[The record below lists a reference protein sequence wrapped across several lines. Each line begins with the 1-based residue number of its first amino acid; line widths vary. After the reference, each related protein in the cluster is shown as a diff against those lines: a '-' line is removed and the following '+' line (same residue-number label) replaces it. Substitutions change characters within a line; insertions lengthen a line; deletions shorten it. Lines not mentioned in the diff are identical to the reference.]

1 MPGASATCSSP
12 ISARI
17 GAFMP
22 RRLGLLLTVC
32 LTICTASSA
41 GAACIDLKQKDP
53 LSFQGRLNYRI
64 FPGPPNYEDVRKGDT
79 PEPTYILKLE
89 EPICATGNEFVD
101 PNTKFDRI
109 QIFPES
115 DKAAQALWRD
125 LRGFIGQRVLV
136 AGTGAFGRHTG
147 HHHAP
152 LMLPIASIS
161 SAFDPTKSHGTSM
174 TTVQGFYLALAPA
187 TVRKPQNSWFLK
199 SDRRDRCPQSPSA
212 TSTAIWLNRSLSS
225 MWFPLVRTSIAY
237 AIPMWRPLV
246 DAVDGE
252 ALVRTTKV
260 GGLNL
265 IDSIKAVGG
274 C

>member
-1 MPGASATCSSP
+1 
-12 ISARI
+12 
-17 GAFMP
+17 MP
-22 RRLGLLLTVC
+22 RKLDLLLTVC

-41 GAACIDLKQKDP
+41 NAACIDLKQKDP

-174 TTVQGFYLALAPA
+174 TTVQGFYLALGAGNGEEA
-187 TVRKPQNSWFLK
+187 AKFVVLK

-225 MWFPLVRTSIAY
+225 MSFPPVRTSIAY
-237 AIPMWRPLV
+237 AIPMWPPLA
-246 DAVDGE
+246 DAVMEKPLFGRPKS
-252 ALVRTTKV
+252 AGST
-260 GGLNL
+260 
-265 IDSIKAVGG
+265 
-274 C
+274 

>member
-1 MPGASATCSSP
+1 MPGANATCSSP

-32 LTICTASSA
+32 LTISPASCA
-41 GAACIDLKQKDP
+41 NAACVDLKQKDR

-64 FPGPPNYEDVRKGDT
+64 FPGTPNYEDVRKGDT

-125 LRGFIGQRVLV
+125 LRGVYRATRPCCRHWSIRTPHRASPCASDAAHRQHFVRFRPDKIARHIHDHGARLLPGPWRRQR
-136 AGTGAFGRHTG
+136 
-147 HHHAP
+147 
-152 LMLPIASIS
+152 
-161 SAFDPTKSHGTSM
+161 
-174 TTVQGFYLALAPA
+174 
-187 TVRKPQNSWFLK
+187 
-199 SDRRDRCPQSPSA
+199 
-212 TSTAIWLNRSLSS
+212 
-225 MWFPLVRTSIAY
+225 
-237 AIPMWRPLV
+237 
-246 DAVDGE
+246 
-252 ALVRTTKV
+252 
-260 GGLNL
+260 
-265 IDSIKAVGG
+265 
-274 C
+274 